1 MTSSERDTSENENL
15 QNNLN
20 PKEIF
25 PFELDEFQLKAIDS
39 LNQGHSVVV
48 SAPTGSGKTLIG
60 EYAIYR
66 AISHG
71 NKVFY
76 TTPLKALSNQ
86 KLRDFRDQFGSTN
99 VGLLTG
105 DLSLNREASILV
117 MTTEIFRNMLYL
129 AADRNDDPLLD
140 METVVLDECH
150 YMNDAHR
157 GTVWEESIIHCPKSV
172 QFVALSATVANAG
185 QLTDWIEKVHGP
197 TDLISSD
204 LRPVPLEFNFCSA
217 KGLHP
222 LLNNK
227 GTGLHPNCKIWRPTK
242 SHRKRGRISK
252 PIQPESPSLGF
263 VISKLAERNMLP
275 AIYFIFSR
283 RGCDK
288 AVKTIA
294 GTCLVSSEERNSIQA
309 RFEKY
314 TISNSEG
321 LRDDL
326 HIRALFN
333 GIASHHAGVLPAW
346 KELIEEL
353 FQEGF
358 IKVVFA
364 TETLAAG
371 INMPARS
378 TIISTLSKRSD
389 NGHRQLMGSEF
400 LQMAGRAGRRGLDS
414 KGYVVTVQTRFEGV
428 REAGQLATS
437 PADPLISQFTPSYGM
452 VLNLL
457 QRYDLDKSKELI
469 ERSFSRYLA
478 SLDLVEEEEEL
489 SRLKKEFEEYK
500 TFSEDI
506 PWSDFERYEKIK
518 SHLKEER
525 RLLKILQKQSA
536 ETLCNELTLALEFA
550 NTGTL
555 ISIKT
560 SQLRGK
566 VTPAVI
572 VEKIQQGDRQSQL
585 LCLTDENIWILIAC
599 KEVVTLHADMTC
611 LDVLNITPPKF
622 SRVGELHHGDL
633 VSLEIASMISNLAKN
648 NDMRTPQ
655 YDLASE
661 VLAQATLVK
670 SLDDELLIQPA
681 HRWGDKKK
689 LKKYRRRMD
698 ELDIEIHERE
708 EKLYDKSNRHWE
720 TFLSLIK
727 VLNHFGCLDDLK
739 PTEIGIGIGSLR
751 GENELW
757 IGLVLMSGYLDEL
770 TPVELSGVIQ
780 SIVTEV
786 NRPDLWSG
794 FIPSSVADE
803 VFNDL
808 SNIRRELFRIQERFG
823 IEIPILWSSELMGLV
838 EAWARGITWT
848 DLISNTSLDE
858 GDVVRILRRTNDL
871 LSQIP
876 YCEAVSRQLRNN
888 AKAAI
893 KLMDRFPV
901 CEAEDI
907 NQAKEYNHELINPAT
922 ERNNEI
928 KK

>member
-1 MTSSERDTSENENL
+1 M
-15 QNNLN
+15 
-20 PKEIF
+20 
-25 PFELDEFQLKAIDS
+25 
-39 LNQGHSVVV
+39 
-48 SAPTGSGKTLIG
+48 
-60 EYAIYR
+60 
-66 AISHG
+66 IS
-71 NKVFY
+71 
-76 TTPLKALSNQ
+76 Q
-86 KLRDFRDQFGSTN
+86 
-99 VGLLTG
+99 
-105 DLSLNREASILV
+105 
-117 MTTEIFRNMLYL
+117 
-129 AADRNDDPLLD
+129 
-140 METVVLDECH
+140 
-150 YMNDAHR
+150 
-157 GTVWEESIIHCPKSV
+157 
-172 QFVALSATVANAG
+172 
-185 QLTDWIEKVHGP
+185 
-197 TDLISSD
+197 
-204 LRPVPLEFNFCSA
+204 
-217 KGLHP
+217 
-222 LLNNK
+222 
-227 GTGLHPNCKIWRPTK
+227 
-242 SHRKRGRISK
+242 
-252 PIQPESPSLGF
+252 
-263 VISKLAERNMLP
+263 LAERNMLP

-294 GTCLVSSEERNSIQA
+294 STCLVNQEERNLIQD

-314 TISNSEG
+314 SSLNSEG

-353 FQEGF
+353 FQEGL

-414 KGYVVTVQTRFEGV
+414 RGYVVTVQTRFEGV

-437 PADPLISQFTPSYGM
+437 PADPLTSQFTPSYGM

-489 SRLKKEFEEYK
+489 SRLKEEFEKYK
-500 TFSEDI
+500 TFSKDI

-518 SHLKEER
+518 NHLKEER

-536 ETLCNELTLALEFA
+536 ETLSNELILALEFA
-550 NTGTL
+550 NNGTL
-555 ISIKT
+555 ISLKT
-560 SQLRGK
+560 SQLKGK
-566 VTPAVI
+566 VIPGVI
-572 VEKIQQGDRQSQL
+572 VNKIQREDRPSQL
-585 LCLTDENIWILIAC
+585 LCLTDENIWILISC
-599 KEVVTLHADMTC
+599 KEVVSFYADLPC
-611 LDVLNITPPKF
+611 IDVVNIIPPKI
-622 SRVGELHHGDL
+622 SRLGEIHYGDL
-633 VSLEIASMISNLAKN
+633 ISNEIALKISNFAKKN
-648 NDMRTPQ
+648 NMRTAQ

-661 VLAQATLVK
+661 VLSQAQLVK
-670 SLDDELLIQPA
+670 SLDDELLLHPA

-689 LKKYRRRMD
+689 LKKYRRKMN

-708 EKLYDKSNRHWE
+708 EILYDRSNRHWE

-739 PTEIGIGIGSLR
+739 PTQIGRGIGSLR

-757 IGLVLMSGYLDEL
+757 LGLVLMSGHLDEL
-770 TPVELSGVIQ
+770 TPIELAGVIQ

-786 NRPDLWSG
+786 NRPDLWTG
-794 FIPSSVADE
+794 FIPSAVADE
-803 VFNDL
+803 AFNDL
-808 SNIRRELFRIQERFG
+808 TNIRRELFRVQERLG
-823 IEIPILWSSELMGLV
+823 VEVPILWSSELMGLV
-838 EAWARGITWT
+838 EAWARGSTWT
-848 DLISNTSLDE
+848 DLILNTSLDE

-907 NQAKEYNHELINPAT
+907 NQTKEKNHEVINPAT
-922 ERNNEI
+922 ERNH
-928 KK
+928 